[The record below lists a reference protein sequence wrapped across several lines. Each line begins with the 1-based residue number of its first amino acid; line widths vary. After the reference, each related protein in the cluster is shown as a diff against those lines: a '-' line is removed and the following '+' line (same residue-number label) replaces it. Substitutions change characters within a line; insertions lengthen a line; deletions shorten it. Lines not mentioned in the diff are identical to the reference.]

1 MVGKSK
7 KNTKVSSMK
16 ISIKLIPLYM
26 IIKKMKEHKWLM
38 SEMKAKKDITID
50 SIDVKMIIKAYYI
63 NSMSTNWM
71 IR

>member
-1 MVGKSK
+1 
-7 KNTKVSSMK
+7 
-16 ISIKLIPLYM
+16 
-26 IIKKMKEHKWLM
+26 M
-38 SEMKAKKDITID
+38 SEMKAEKDITID